1 MKNKSR
7 TKKLLLV
14 GVLLLSFSMSAW
26 AQKVSLNFK
35 NEKVETVL
43 SSIKRQTGMGVV
55 FSDQILDV
63 NRIVSIQVKN
73 VELTAALNKLLAGT
87 STSYEIRAKRIY
99 FVKKGS
105 VSQQQKKEAPN
116 KLKVSGQVLD
126 DNGEPIIGAN
136 IMVEGKNGVG
146 TISDLDGNFVLNV
159 LGDATLDVSYIG
171 YRTQKVPVKGRTTLD
186 ISLKSDTEVLDE
198 VVVVGYGNMRK
209 QDFTGSISS
218 VSGKSIAERH
228 AVNLATALQGAASG
242 VQISRS
248 GGAPESDPTIRV
260 RGITT
265 MGTNDPLVLVDGIVA
280 NLADVNTND
289 VETVSFLK
297 DAASAAIY
305 GSQAA
310 AGVILI
316 TTKRGKANRIS
327 LTYNFE
333 YGLSYFATHPKYV
346 TVERAKQI
354 EREMSYNDNPTG
366 DLESDLSA
374 EYINEYRENH
384 YKDPDRYPITD
395 WHNAIYNKFA
405 PSQRH
410 SLSIRGGN
418 DKVKT
423 NVSIS
428 YDKVDAQYDRR
439 SYERI
444 MLRANNTFNL
454 GKFIGADVDVNFN
467 RKNRYRPY
475 RDGDIYNAAWSMN
488 PEYGD
493 WYSDGRLAQG
503 GKNGENGVSYIY
515 QGGQY
520 KNWDTTVNGRLSLYV
535 KPFDGLK
542 ITGVVAPRYVFNKEK
557 GFEEAMP
564 YYTLDNPDEVAGY
577 RNNKKTNALKETRSE
592 LYELTVQ
599 FYANYNKN
607 FGKHRVDLTAGYE
620 GFKTHYESMWG
631 SRSEYQ
637 YTEFPYLDMGPKT
650 LMDNSGNAREHA
662 RRSFYA
668 RLSYGYA
675 DRYLFQ
681 ANIRRDG
688 SSRFH
693 KDHRWGNFP
702 SLSAGWNISEEKFM
716 KNAGIDWL
724 SLLKLRGSWGI
735 LGNERIS
742 GNYYP
747 YQANVDFGNT
757 ILFNGNKTVPV
768 QDAYQAAYAVEDL
781 TWEKTETIDVAL
793 DASFFDNRLRVTA
806 EWYKKETTDMLLPV
820 EIPKF
825 IGYDNPQRNVGSM
838 KSKGFE
844 LELSWG
850 DRIGQLDYSVA
861 LNFSDAVSKI
871 GFMNAPQFTNSNR
884 SIRTTGSGYD
894 EWYGYIA
901 DGLYLA
907 QEEFTM
913 TREDGKTLMY
923 PRFDSTQGLGSI
935 KYRDISGPDGV
946 PDGKISPE
954 YDRTLLGDS
963 QPHFLYG
970 GNVSLGYKGIDFSFA
985 FQGVGKQTSYMH
997 INMYR
1002 KRPWHDGQYWSA
1014 LHMAEE
1020 NATKKYPRLSGK
1032 SQKADNDQL
1041 STVWL
1046 FNGHFFRLKN
1056 VTLGYTLPQRWTQRV
1071 AIGSARLYM
1080 SVNDMF
1086 SIDNFPQ
1093 GWDPEGPVSGIS
1105 YPITSQ
1111 LLFGVEVNF

>member
-1 MKNKSR
+1 MKNAE
-7 TKKLLLV
+7 
-14 GVLLLSFSMSAW
+14 LSVA
-26 AQKVSLNFK
+26 
-35 NEKVETVL
+35 
-43 SSIKRQTGMGVV
+43 
-55 FSDQILDV
+55 LD
-63 NRIVSIQVKN
+63 
-73 VELTAALNKLLAGT
+73 KLLAGT
-87 STSYEIRAKRIY
+87 NTSYEIRSKRIY
-99 FVKKGS
+99 FVKKNRAP
-105 VSQQQKKEAPN
+105 QQKKKEI
-116 KLKVSGQVLD
+116 KDLKVTGKVLD
-126 DNGEPIIGAN
+126 ENGEPVIGAN
-136 IMVEGKNGVG
+136 VMVDGKKGVG
-146 TISDLDGNFVLNV
+146 VISDIDGNFTLHVASNGVLN
-159 LGDATLDVSYIG
+159 VSYIG
-171 YRTQKVPVKGRTTLD
+171 YKPQKVQMKGRANLEITLR
-186 ISLKSDTEVLDE
+186 SDTKMLDE

-218 VSGKSIAERH
+218 VSGKSISERH
-228 AVNLATALQGAASG
+228 SVNLATALQGAAAG

-248 GGAPESDPTIRV
+248 GGAPESDPTIRM

-265 MGTNDPLVLVDGIVA
+265 MGTNDPLVLVDGIVSS
-280 NLADVNTND
+280 LADVNPSD

-316 TTKRGKANRIS
+316 TTKRGETDKLS

-333 YGLSYFATHPKYV
+333 YGLSYFVTHPEYV

-366 DLESDLSA
+366 DLESDLSDD
-374 EYINEYRENH
+374 YINEYRQNH
-384 YKDPDRYPITD
+384 AKDPDRYPITD
-395 WHNAIYNKFA
+395 WHDAIYNKFA
-405 PSQRH
+405 PSQKH

-418 DKVKT
+418 NKVKS

-444 MLRANNTFNL
+444 MLRANNSFSF
-454 GKFIGADVDVNFN
+454 GKLIGADVDVNFN
-467 RKNRYRPY
+467 RKSRYRPY
-475 RDGDIYNAAWSMN
+475 RDSEIYTAAWSMT

-503 GKNGENGVSYIY
+503 GKNGENGVAYIY

-535 KPFDGLK
+535 KPFNGLK
-542 ITGVVAPRYVFNKEK
+542 ITGVVAPRYIFNKEK
-557 GFEEAMP
+557 RFEEAMP
-564 YYTLDNPDEVAGY
+564 YYTLDEPDKIAGY
-577 RNNKKTNALKETRSE
+577 RNHKKTNALRETRSDN
-592 LYELTVQ
+592 YDLTVQ
-599 FYANYNKN
+599 LYANYDKK
-607 FGKHRVDLTAGYE
+607 FDKHRVNLTVGYE
-620 GFKTHYESMWG
+620 AFKSHYETVWA

-637 YTEFPYLDMGPKT
+637 YTEFPYLDMGPKS
-650 LMDNSGNAREHA
+650 LMDNSGNAREN
-662 RRSFYA
+662 A
-668 RLSYGYA
+668 RLSFYGRLSYNFA

-681 ANIRRDG
+681 ANLRRDG

-702 SLSAGWNISEEKFM
+702 SLSAGWNISEEKFV
-716 KNAGIDWL
+716 KNLGISWL

-747 YQANVDFGNT
+747 YQASVDFGNT
-757 ILFNGNKTVPV
+757 ILFNGNKNEVV
-768 QDAYQAAYAVEDL
+768 QNAYQPTYAVEDL
-781 TWEKTETIDVAL
+781 TWEKTETIDVAM
-793 DASFFDNRLRVTA
+793 DASFFDNRLRFTA
-806 EWYKKETTDMLLPV
+806 DWFRKKTTDMLLPV

-825 IGYDNPQRNVGSM
+825 IGYANPQRNVGSM
-838 KSKGFE
+838 TSKGFE
-844 LELSWG
+844 LELGWN
-850 DRIGQLDYSVA
+850 DHIGALSYSVA
-861 LNFSDAVSKI
+861 MNFSDVVSKI

-884 SIRTTGSGYD
+884 SIRTTNSGYD

-913 TREDGKTLMY
+913 TREDGKTLRY
-923 PRFDSTQGLGSI
+923 PRLDETQGLGSI

-946 PDGKISPE
+946 PDGKISPD
-954 YDRTLLGDS
+954 YDRVLLGDS
-963 QPHFLYG
+963 QPHYMYG
-970 GNVSLGYKGIDFSFA
+970 GSASLAYKGIDFSVA
-985 FQGVGKQTSYMH
+985 FQGVGKQKSYMH

-1002 KRPWHDGQYWSA
+1002 KRPWYDGEYWSA
-1014 LHMAEE
+1014 VNTVEE
-1020 NATKKYPRLSGK
+1020 NAAKKYPRLSGK
-1032 SQKADNDQL
+1032 SQKADNDPL
-1041 STVWL
+1041 STIWL
-1046 FNGHFFRLKN
+1046 FNGHYFRLKN
-1056 VTLGYTLPQRWTQRV
+1056 ITLGYTLPRLWTKRV
-1071 AIGSARLYM
+1071 SISSVRLYM
-1080 SVNDMF
+1080 AVNDVF

-1111 LLFGVEVNF
+1111 MLFGVEVNF